1 MSWRS
6 GTEDRGWNLLEASS
20 RGEYGSQDAYRR
32 LMSEADWSDF
42 TWELLDNGVC
52 DDGLCSFVLHLPN
65 GRDSAPDVAWSDE
78 PGHPGVLASTQDATD
93 TGEAFIDVIQRGWFG
108 GIGVMV
114 SGR

>member
-65 GRDSAPDVAWSDE
+65 GRDSAPTS
-78 PGHPGVLASTQDATD
+78 PGATNRAIPGCSPRRRMRPTQVKPSLTSFSEDGSA
-93 TGEAFIDVIQRGWFG
+93 GSA
-108 GIGVMV
+108 
-114 SGR
+114 